1 MKMEEDS
8 WVKGVFSREDILFP
22 LHSANN
28 NQRFNSQL
36 SVEYEY
42 LLLDFCDPI
51 NHLKELHKT
60 INFNPII
67 RLSLWENSSSRLSN
81 DFLISCDDEL
91 KTHHCF
97 LYELPSSLSSQLLLS
112 AFECFLVID
121 VIDSSTALP
130 VVTSSKRLS
139 LRRNDSTVHFHQES
153 LKLIVSD
160 YIDLEVKTSWTL
172 PMRWR
177 IYSSHQ
183 RVTSDLLQSL
193 CSSYSNLNYHLIS
206 SSVQQSTNIIH
217 LSVEEMTLNQVSIT
231 RLSSLKAFE
240 SVFSR

>member
-1 MKMEEDS
+1 MEEDS
-8 WVKGVFSREDILFP
+8 WVRGVFSSEDILFP
-22 LHSANN
+22 LHSTNN
-28 NQRFNSQL
+28 IQRFNSQL
-36 SVEYEY
+36 SEEYEY
-42 LLLDFCDPI
+42 LLLDFCNPI
-51 NHLKELHKT
+51 NHLKELQKT

-67 RLSLWENSSSRLSN
+67 RLSLWENSTSRISN

-97 LYELPSSLSSQLLLS
+97 LYELPISLSSHLLLS
-112 AFECFLVID
+112 GFECFLVID
-121 VIDSSTALP
+121 IIDSLTALP

-183 RVTSDLLQSL
+183 RVTSELLQSL
-193 CSSYSNLNYHLIS
+193 CSTYSNLNYQLIN

-217 LSVEEMTLNQVSIT
+217 LSVEELTLNQVSIT
-231 RLSSLKAFE
+231 RFPSLKACE